1 MPGFY
6 VNNFLDLW
14 KLFFLSLHTSM
25 IDFFSEI
32 YDTIICWVLIFLH
45 TCNGRAPALGE
56 HDEEQRDESKSKVEV
71 VLVFHWSCS
80 QCKLPVLM
88 AVPTEETDMVS
99 IA

>member
-1 MPGFY
+1 MEAIFSI
-6 VNNFLDLW
+6 FTHKHDR
-14 KLFFLSLHTSM
+14 F
-25 IDFFSEI
+25 FFSEI